1 MYIPTLSLNIF
12 NLKFNIMKRITYLI
26 LFLFS
31 VSLLFAF
38 LPAPKKTV
46 VTINGEAFYVNG
58 KPTYEGR
65 TWKGNKIEGLLMNS
79 RMVQGIFDDLNPE
92 TRKLFGYPDTG
103 NWDPDRNTTEFMEGM
118 EEWKKYG
125 LNSFTINMQGGSPTG
140 YGNKEWLNSAFYPD
154 GRLRQPFMD
163 RLKLILDKA
172 DEMEMVVMLGIFYFG
187 QDQNLENEQAVINA
201 VKNSVNWVL
210 EEGYRNVLIEVNNEC
225 NVKAY
230 VHEIL
235 MPDRVHE
242 LIELVKTMEY
252 DGIRL
257 LVSTSYGGNTVPKP
271 NVVKSSD
278 YILIH
283 GNGVDTI
290 EKMEILIKNTRKV
303 EGFRPMP
310 VVINEDDHYD
320 FDKDRN
326 NFTVAV
332 ENYVS
337 WGFFDYRRDGEPFAE
352 GYQSVPVDW
361 GINSE
366 RKQGFFD
373 LVKEITGGKY

>member
-1 MYIPTLSLNIF
+1 
-12 NLKFNIMKRITYLI
+12 MKKITYLM
-26 LFLFS
+26 LPLLS
-31 VSLLFAF
+31 LSLLLFAF
-38 LPAPKKTV
+38 HPAPKKTV
-46 VTINGEAFYVNG
+46 VTIEGESFYVNG

-92 TRKLFGYPDTG
+92 TRELFGYPDTG
-103 NWDPDRNTTEFMEGM
+103 EWDPDRNTAEFVAAMD
-118 EEWKKYG
+118 EWKSYG
-125 LNSFTINMQGGSPTG
+125 MNSFTMNLQGGSPTG

-172 DEMEMVVMLGIFYFG
+172 DDLEMVVILGIFYFG
-187 QDQNLENEQAVINA
+187 QDQNLDDEQAVINA

-210 EEGYRNVLIEVNNEC
+210 EEGYENVLIEVNNEC
-225 NVKAY
+225 DVNAY
-230 VHEIL
+230 DHEIL
-235 MPDRVHE
+235 KPARVHE
-242 LIELVKTMEY
+242 LIELVKSMEQN
-252 DGIRL
+252 GRRL
-257 LVSTSYGGNTVPKP
+257 LVSTSYKGNTPPKP
-271 NVVKSSD
+271 NVVKSAD
-278 YILIH
+278 FILIH
-283 GNGVDTI
+283 GNGVRTTEMMEKLI
-290 EKMEILIKNTRKV
+290 ENTRKV

-310 VVINEDDHYD
+310 VVVNEDDHYD
-320 FDKDRN
+320 FDKERN

-337 WGFFDYRRDGEPFAE
+337 WGFFDYRRNGEPFEE

-373 LVKEITGGKY
+373 LVKEITGGTY

>member
-1 MYIPTLSLNIF
+1 MKKIRILSASIF
-12 NLKFNIMKRITYLI
+12 CVIFISI
-26 LFLFS
+26 
-31 VSLLFAF
+31 VSCQTGT
-38 LPAPKKTV
+38 KNTV
-46 VTINGEAFYVNG
+46 VEIKGEQFYVND

-65 TWKGNKIEGLLMNS
+65 TWKGHKVEGLLMNS

-103 NWDPDRNTTEFMEGM
+103 EWDPDRNTAEFMEGM
-118 EEWKKYG
+118 EEWKKHG

-140 YGNKEWLNSAFYPD
+140 YGNKEWYNSAFFAD
-154 GRLRQPFMD
+154 GRLRPAFMD

-187 QDQNLENEQAVINA
+187 QDQNLDDEKAVINA

-242 LIELVKTMEY
+242 LIDLVKSMNNNGY
-252 DGIRL
+252 RL

-271 NVVKSSD
+271 NVVKSAD
-278 YILIH
+278 FLLIH
-283 GNGVDTI
+283 GNGVNTT
-290 EKMEILIKNTRKV
+290 EKMEALIKNTRAV
-303 EGFRPMP
+303 DGYRTMP
-310 VVINEDDHYD
+310 VVNNEDDHYD
-320 FDKDRN
+320 FDKDKN
-326 NFTVAV
+326 NFTISV

-337 WGFFDYRRDGEPFAE
+337 WGFFDYRRDGESFEE

-366 RKQGFFD
+366 RKRGFFN